1 MEGASGPGVGSAR
14 TVVQAGCVGT
24 MMLGM
29 AGEVLMGVAGEGLQ
43 AVRKVRSRKKE
54 GKRKEEERKEGE
66 RKEEGLRMLVALFKV
81 DMSRPFI

>member
-29 AGEVLMGVAGEGLQ
+29 AGEVPMGVGEELQ

-54 GKRKEEERKEGE
+54 GKRKEGE